1 MKLVNPAE
9 WQQFLLQ
16 FPESHILQTAQ
27 WGTLKEENGWTP
39 YYVVGNDTAALVL
52 LKKIIFGFNLAY
64 IPKGPVGENWQ
75 ELWDYLDRFCKQH
88 HVAFLKVEP
97 DIWERDQD
105 TVVAKLAG
113 FRKSPHCV
121 QPRQTVVL
129 SLLGEEDEWLQRMK
143 QKTRYNIRL
152 AQKKDVQ
159 IRRDDRVDIFN
170 MLMHAT
176 GERDEFGIHADAY
189 YRRAYDLFSK
199 EDACALFTAYYRD
212 EPLAGVMAFR
222 RGKRAWYLYGAS
234 NEVERNR
241 MPTYLVQWAAMQWA
255 KQHACEEYDLWGIPD
270 APEDV
275 LERDFTTR
283 KDGLWGVYRF
293 KRGFGGEIMRSVG
306 AWDRVYN
313 YPIYWAYLVYTRKNN
328 S

>member
-1 MKLVNPAE
+1 MKLVSPAE

-16 FPESHILQTAQ
+16 FPESHLLQTAQ
-27 WGTLKEENGWTP
+27 WGALKEENGWTP
-39 YYVVGNDTAALVL
+39 HYVVGNDTGALVL
-52 LKKIIFGFNLAY
+52 LKKVIFGFNLAY

-75 ELWDYLDRFCKQH
+75 ELWNYLDGFCKQH

-97 DIWERDQD
+97 DIWEKDRF
-105 TVVAKLAG
+105 AIISKLAG
-113 FRKSPHCV
+113 FKKSPHCV
-121 QPRQTVVL
+121 QPCQTVVI
-129 SLLGEEDEWLQRMK
+129 SLLGEEEEWLRRMK

-152 AQKKDVQ
+152 AEKKEVH

-170 MLMHAT
+170 ELMHAT
-176 GERDEFGIHADAY
+176 GERDEFGIHADTY

-199 EDACALFTAYYRD
+199 EDACALFIAYYQN

-222 RGKRAWYLYGAS
+222 KGKRAWYFYGAS

-241 MPTYLVQWAAMQWA
+241 MPTYLVQWAAMHWA
-255 KQHACEEYDLWGIPD
+255 KQQNCEEYDLWGIPD
-270 APEDV
+270 VPEDV
-275 LERDFTTR
+275 LERDFTSR
-283 KDGLWGVYRF
+283 SDGLWGVYRF
-293 KRGFGGEIMRSVG
+293 KRGFGGEIMRSMG

-313 YPIYWAYLVYTRKNN
+313 YPIYLAYLIYTRKNN